1 MPRPGYG
8 PVQLRERLG
17 WREWQFERA
26 RAENLVPPPNM
37 VVSVG
42 PGRGTGRRWSDDVVA
57 GLAARVGALTAQLG
71 RYPDVGAV
79 RAAEILA
86 GRLGVRV
93 EPHAV
98 ADLSRAGRIPKVGEY
113 EGRPLYCGRALE
125 TFTDTAAIA
134 TANEDGEL
142 FIADAAAAFLDVRR
156 GDLGAL
162 VKRGWLAPAEMGDNS
177 YRSKKSGAGTVA
189 LYRRGDL
196 VALAESDAIDWA
208 AVRAVPAGKR
218 SLLLGLPDRSAA
230 AGVSR

>member
-8 PVQLRERLG
+8 PVQLRDRLG
-17 WREWQFERA
+17 WQQWQFERA
-26 RAENLVPPPNM
+26 RAENLVPPPNI
-37 VVSVG
+37 VASAG
-42 PGRGTGRRWSDDVVA
+42 PGRGAGRRWSDDVVA

-93 EPHAV
+93 ESHAI
-98 ADLSRAGRIPKVGEY
+98 AELCREGLIPKVGEF

-125 TFTDTAAIA
+125 TFADVVAVAL
-134 TANEDGEL
+134 ANEAGEL
-142 FIADAAAAFLDVRR
+142 FTADGAAECLAVRR
-156 GDLGAL
+156 GDVGAL
-162 VKRGWLAPAEMGDNS
+162 VKRGWLRPVEWVDNWHV
-177 YRSKKSGAGTVA
+177 SKRAGAGTVA

-196 VALAESDAIDWA
+196 DALAGEEAIDWP

-218 SLLLGLPDRSAA
+218 SLLLALPDRTAA
-230 AGVSR
+230 AATS